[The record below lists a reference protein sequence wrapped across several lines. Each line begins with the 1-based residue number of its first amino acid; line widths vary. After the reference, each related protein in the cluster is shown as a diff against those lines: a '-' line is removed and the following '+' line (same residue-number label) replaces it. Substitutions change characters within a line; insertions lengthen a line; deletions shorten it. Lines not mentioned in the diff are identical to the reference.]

1 MGMQDSLVEQI
12 QPAVLTRL
20 TAHAQR
26 AGKTV
31 NDLLKDMLD
40 ERERITQQQ
49 GGPTARAQ
57 MTPDEWSHALRTW
70 AASHPVSPVLAD
82 DSRESIYAERGE

>member
-12 QPAVLTRL
+12 QPAVLIRL

-40 ERERITQQQ
+40 ERPVR
-49 GGPTARAQ
+49 GSPASDRRN
-57 MTPDEWSHALRTW
+57 LR
-70 AASHPVSPVLAD
+70 
-82 DSRESIYAERGE
+82 

>member
-1 MGMQDSLVEQI
+1 MGMQGSPVEQI

-20 TAHAQR
+20 AAQAQR

-40 ERERITQQQ
+40 ERERSTQQQ
-49 GGPTARAQ
+49 EEPTTRAQ
-57 MTPDEWSHALRTW
+57 MTPDEWSRALRTW

-82 DSRESIYAERGE
+82 DSRESLYAGRGE